1 MPNNQNVKVL
11 FKLFYLLEPNV
22 PPGSCLKDYVEVN
35 GEK

>member
-11 FKLFYLLEPNV
+11 FKLFYLLEPNML
-22 PPGSCLKDYVEVN
+22 PGTCLKDYVEVN